1 MAINWNQAE
10 FVAPKLQIVPEQ
22 LPLEAGVKVGEVL
35 QNRYDKAIETDTKI
49 GALTKKLMGSV
60 DPKDQQLAK
69 EIADTY
75 AARLKDR
82 ATSGDYHKMQW
93 QTLADA
99 EDFANIYTGLT
110 SRAKELDSY
119 RKSIINDKS
128 INPETKEKWL
138 KMYNSKITPAS
149 FDKENRFI
157 SNLNINTP
165 SVASDVDPIAF
176 ANTLSSGWQAD
187 SFTGQSSTYKIS
199 DGKIKLPG
207 MKEPLPAGIGLK
219 YTEGKGWQKVDTKE
233 LDYALNQAFKS
244 SIPFN
249 SMIDRDVELSLF
261 ENPLQQGETL
271 ESRKLQIFNNY
282 VNPAISFAKN
292 KFGYTNVTSKDEV
305 DMDANLTN
313 VMTMNKSSNFKAD
326 LNAALTGIPNN
337 IDVSKS
343 VEEIDDEVE
352 KVSKNFNSDGKYIG
366 RPKSYSERVG
376 GIEGAL
382 QNPLS
387 ALEQLTI
394 AGDMKDM
401 TLPFPSY
408 FEKLY
413 RKGPGNKDRTD
424 KEIFDAYTALMKN
437 NTKIASV
444 DYNLASSKFREIV
457 DKNIFANISGM
468 PLLNKNFEPLNNETS
483 KKIMSAPNRTTK
495 FNLYE
500 GTIKISGGE
509 TQAIT
514 PLSSLIKG
522 APNEANAQKQLSA
535 YQQILKSALDV
546 SKDSEGIYNIP
557 SIEGNIHYRVSKP
570 GVLGNKQGVIQKFKD
585 ENGKSILLEN
595 YPLNEQGISNFTKE
609 AISTVIADSNLGME

>member
-10 FVAPKLQIVPEQ
+10 YVAPKLQIVPEQ
-22 LPLEAGVKVGEVL
+22 LPLEAGIKVGTVL
-35 QNRYDKAIETDTKI
+35 QDRFDKAIETDTKI
-49 GALTKKLMGSV
+49 GALAKKLRGSV
-60 DPKDQQLAK
+60 DKSDQALAE
-69 EIADTY
+69 EIMSIYST
-75 AARLKDR
+75 RLKDR

-110 SRAKELDSY
+110 SKAKELDSY

-138 KMYNSKITPAS
+138 KMYNSKLTPAS

-165 SVASDVDPIAF
+165 SVASDIDPVAF
-176 ANTLSSGWQAD
+176 VNTLGSGWQAD
-187 SFTGQSSTYKIS
+187 SFTGQSATYKIS

-207 MKEPLPAGIGLK
+207 MKDPLPAGIGLK

-271 ESRKLQIFNNY
+271 ESRKSQIFNNY
-282 VNPAISFAKN
+282 VNPAVSFAKN
-292 KFGYTNVTSKDEV
+292 KFGYTSTTEKNDV
-305 DMDANLTN
+305 DINEGLTN
-313 VMTMNKSSNFKAD
+313 VMTMSKPSNFKAD
-326 LNAALTGIPNN
+326 VDAALTGIYND
-337 IDVSKS
+337 IDVTKS
-343 VEEIDDEVE
+343 VEEIENE
-352 KVSKNFNSDGKYIG
+352 AKKTSKNFDANGKYTG
-366 RPKSYSERVG
+366 KPKSYSERVG
-376 GIEGAL
+376 GVEGAL
-382 QNPLS
+382 ENPLS
-387 ALEQLTI
+387 AVEQLTI

-401 TLPFPSY
+401 TLPVAPY

-413 RKGPGNKDRTD
+413 RKGPNNKDRTD
-424 KEIFDAYTALMKN
+424 KEIFDTYIALMKN
-437 NTKIASV
+437 NAKIANL
-444 DYNLASSKFREIV
+444 DYNLASAKFRETV
-457 DKNIFANISGM
+457 DKNIFATISGM
-468 PLLNKNFEPLNNETS
+468 PLLNKNLEPLNNETS
-483 KKIMSAPNRTTK
+483 KKIMSDPNKTTK
-495 FNLYE
+495 YNLYN
-500 GTIKISGGE
+500 GTIKITGAGNE
-509 TQAIT
+509 AIT
-514 PLSSLIKG
+514 PLSSLGKG
-522 APNEANAQKQLSA
+522 KPNEANIQKQLSA

-546 SKDSEGIYNIP
+546 SKDSEGVYDVP
-557 SIEGNIHYRVSKP
+557 SVEGNIHYRVSKP
-570 GVLGNKQGVIQKFKD
+570 GVLGNKQGMIQKFKD